1 MYMQKN
7 GNQQPRKNIM
17 MVSIILVALSSL
29 RSWRRVLLF
38 NFATEELIGELTAE
52 FVSSAPVKSEEEKI
66 TSRHR

>member
-1 MYMQKN
+1 
-7 GNQQPRKNIM
+7 M